1 MDKFHNK
8 YRIPSARLQNWDY
21 GWNGAYF
28 LTICTKKRECF
39 FGEVIHGEMK
49 LTEIGELARKFLLE
63 IPERYKYAIL
73 DEFTVMPNHI
83 HAIVIIEKR
92 TDAINRVSMDSDDD
106 LVMETDAIHSVSMDS
121 NDLAMETDAMNR
133 VSTLATTSETPI
145 IPAMGG
151 GVTGNKNPM
160 LHHNISRIMNWY
172 TGRVT
177 FESRKINPNY
187 GWQARFHDHIIRDE
201 GEYQRI
207 KTYITNN
214 PLNWEKDTLNHPN

>member
-1 MDKFHNK
+1 MDKFQNK

-28 LTICTKKRECF
+28 LTICTKNRECF
-39 FGEVIHGEMK
+39 FGEVIQGEMK
-49 LTEIGELARKFLLE
+49 LSEIGELARKYLLE
-63 IPERYKYAIL
+63 IPERYEYAIL

-92 TDAINRVSMDSDDD
+92 TEAIHRASMDSDDD
-106 LVMETDAIHSVSMDS
+106 LV
-121 NDLAMETDAMNR
+121 LGKDAMNR
-133 VSTLATTSETPI
+133 VSTVSETQTG
-145 IPAMGG
+145 PAMGG

-187 GWQARFHDHIIRDE
+187 GWQARFNDHIIRNE
-201 GEYQRI
+201 TEYQRI
-207 KTYITNN
+207 KAYIRNN
-214 PLNWEKDTLNHPN
+214 PQNWGKDTLNHPN